1 MIDLSHLILMTQ
13 NPCDHGFLFYSK
25 TVGLE
30 YLFEYLQSSI
40 AELGCQAAYPS
51 F

>member
-1 MIDLSHLILMTQ
+1 MIDLLHLILMTQ

-30 YLFEYLQSSI
+30 SLFEYLQSSV
-40 AELGCQAAYPS
+40 AELGCSVA
-51 F
+51 